1 MSGLPAIDLPTP
13 PGAGGPY
20 DEIVYR
26 SRTTPES
33 SLNFAFFDSDGFDV
47 VSSPLGERVDVLSDL
62 VLHEGFTVRWDFGGA
77 YVACCRTADVTS
89 GLLWHAWKHESHGS
103 LRHLWPNGASSAL
116 STYLSA
122 SAGSRSRTSTGGSGV
137 AFSLDRC
144 VGVDSEKVVAAFTA
158 LQGWAEDRGLTPS
171 EVEYRDLQ
179 FTAGADSDAERAY
192 RTHWASA
199 EIPEPVVARP
209 RRPDGSSSFLR
220 IARGRARPAA
230 TPVTFFSWTGLCAL
244 LDCADLGHLEFLPS
258 GDAALTRRAKKASRL
273 SAVVVRWSVRRK
285 RYERQGIL
293 AESAAI
299 EQAAQQC
306 LSDADVRARRR
317 ERDTIRRADQD
328 LGFRDEFA
336 AAIREQFPGCPTM
349 RADAIAL
356 HAAARGSGRVGR
368 SAAGR
373 ALEPEAVRL
382 AVVASVRHV
391 DTDYDDLLMA
401 GAERESA
408 RAQVRRRVE
417 DILNAWR
424 DGAAPLDV
432 L

>member
-1 MSGLPAIDLPTP
+1 M
-13 PGAGGPY
+13 
-20 DEIVYR
+20 
-26 SRTTPES
+26 
-33 SLNFAFFDSDGFDV
+33 
-47 VSSPLGERVDVLSDL
+47 
-62 VLHEGFTVRWDFGGA
+62 
-77 YVACCRTADVTS
+77 
-89 GLLWHAWKHESHGS
+89 
-103 LRHLWPNGASSAL
+103 
-116 STYLSA
+116 
-122 SAGSRSRTSTGGSGV
+122 
-137 AFSLDRC
+137 
-144 VGVDSEKVVAAFTA
+144 
-158 LQGWAEDRGLTPS
+158 
-171 EVEYRDLQ
+171 Q
-179 FTAGADSDAERAY
+179 FTTGADPDAERAY
-192 RTHWASA
+192 CTHWASA
-199 EIPEPVVARP
+199 ELPEPVVARP
-209 RRPDGSSSFLR
+209 RRPPRDIVVISAHSAWTCASCG
-220 IARGRARPAA
+220 AA
-230 TPVTFFSWTGLCAL
+230 GDLLLKDEAGVLC

-317 ERDTIRRADQD
+317 ERDQIRRADQD
-328 LGFRDEFA
+328 VGFRDEFA
-336 AAIREQFPGCPTM
+336 AAIREQFPGCPTL

-382 AVVASVRHV
+382 AVAASVRHV